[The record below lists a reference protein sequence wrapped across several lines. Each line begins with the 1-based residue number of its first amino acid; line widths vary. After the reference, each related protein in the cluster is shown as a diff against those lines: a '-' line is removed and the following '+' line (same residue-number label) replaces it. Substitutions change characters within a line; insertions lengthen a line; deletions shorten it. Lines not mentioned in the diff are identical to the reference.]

1 MSPCSWAE
9 LVREL
14 RFFWG
19 SSGGDCSGIGLGT
32 AALLALLSWLGGCIF
47 GLICASLVFSH
58 SCRRAYFFS
67 SKAGLHFWD
76 QTPLGILVRAQFN
89 CALGWAAPRL
99 WMSQSGAVEE
109 LTIQFGGLTLTL
121 RNSVS
126 GVTINSGQEAVPLAG
141 PRAPATT
148 AGPAVTRV
156 SPWTEE
162 WRSALCACEGTSCIF
177 ASALLLWGMVWRLRL
192 HSRVISTFFHNL
204 VIA

>member
-1 MSPCSWAE
+1 
-9 LVREL
+9 
-14 RFFWG
+14 
-19 SSGGDCSGIGLGT
+19 
-32 AALLALLSWLGGCIF
+32 
-47 GLICASLVFSH
+47 
-58 SCRRAYFFS
+58 
-67 SKAGLHFWD
+67 
-76 QTPLGILVRAQFN
+76 
-89 CALGWAAPRL
+89 
-99 WMSQSGAVEE
+99 MSQSGAVEE

-121 RNSVS
+121 RNPVS

-148 AGPAVTRV
+148 AGPAVTHV

-204 VIA
+204 VIAWKSMRLLPTGVLFPEVLSMNSSRLMTTLVCSGWISMFLFVTSRQGMLKFLPVHIHKLVLFPILERGNVRLLQVRG

>member
-89 CALGWAAPRL
+89 CALGWGSTAL
-99 WMSQSGAVEE
+99 VDE
-109 LTIQFGGLTLTL
+109 
-121 RNSVS
+121 SVWGRRRAHYSVWRPHLDLAKLS

>member
-1 MSPCSWAE
+1 MLLSFWDQVWMSPCSWAE

-76 QTPLGILVRAQFN
+76 QTPLGILVCAQFN
-89 CALGWAAPRL
+89 CALGWGSTALVDESFWGR
-99 WMSQSGAVEE
+99 
-109 LTIQFGGLTLTL
+109 
-121 RNSVS
+121 R
-126 GVTINSGQEAVPLAG
+126 
-141 PRAPATT
+141 RAHY
-148 AGPAVTRV
+148 
-156 SPWTEE
+156 S
-162 WRSALCACEGTSCIF
+162 
-177 ASALLLWGMVWRLRL
+177 VWRPHLDL
-192 HSRVISTFFHNL
+192 AKLS
-204 VIA
+204 